1 MGEESMNRVIVTD
14 STSDIPA
21 DLVASLGIKI
31 IPVNLY
37 LNQRTYKDFEELSAQ
52 AFYSNYDSY
61 KTMSTGPVSFE
72 DYALAYLQWV
82 DQYDEVLIVHCSSKL
97 SETIN
102 VSRQVHEKF
111 SDRHQSRV
119 EIIDSHLSGMGLGWI
134 VIAAAEATRRQAPM
148 GEVLKIVRDRVDG
161 VVCYL
166 GVPSLTYLRKNK
178 KISGFKAFIGS
189 AVGVK
194 PILGFKDGSLA
205 VKSNLFGND
214 LDIVNAIVNT
224 CKKEVGDAPI
234 TISVSHAREKVLFK
248 PLSIAIKNGFNCRRF
263 LTTYFGPSI
272 GISTGPETIGIAYYR
287 HTQ

>member
-1 MGEESMNRVIVTD
+1 MNRVIVTD

-21 DLVASLGIKI
+21 HLVASLGIKI

-37 LNQRTYKDFEELSAQ
+37 LNQRTYKDFEQLSAKD
-52 AFYSNYDSY
+52 FYAKYESF

-82 DQYDEVLIVHCSSKL
+82 DRYDEILIVHCSGKL

-102 VSRQVHEKF
+102 VARQVHEKF
-111 SDRHQSRV
+111 SDRHRSRV
-119 EIIDSHLSGMGLGWI
+119 EIIDSQFSGMGLGLI
-134 VIAAAEATRRQAPM
+134 VIAAAEATQRQAPM
-148 GEVLKIVRDRVDG
+148 GEVLKIVRDMVDG

-194 PILGFKDGSLA
+194 PIFGFKDGRLA
-205 VKSNLFGND
+205 VQSKLFGKDQN
-214 LDIVNAIVNT
+214 IVNSIVNT
-224 CKKEVGDAPI
+224 CKKEVGDTPI
-234 TISVSHAREKVLFK
+234 TIAICHAREKVLLK
-248 PLSIAIKNGFNCRRF
+248 PLSIAIKNSINCRRYM
-263 LTTYFGPSI
+263 TTYFGPSI